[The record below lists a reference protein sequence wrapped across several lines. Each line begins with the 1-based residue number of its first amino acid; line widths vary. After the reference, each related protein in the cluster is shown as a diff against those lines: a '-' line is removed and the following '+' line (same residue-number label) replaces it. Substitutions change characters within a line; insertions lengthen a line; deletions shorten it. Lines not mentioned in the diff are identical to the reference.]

1 MSYRDF
7 LSFIFCVFLFVNS
20 KAQDSVHIKNV
31 KGNNSAIKKK
41 RHNTSP
47 ISDEQRKEVKIAED
61 LAIYQR
67 QQIRFDPNY
76 TPLQRREKIKET
88 KINMIKKIKSILTPE
103 QFANITVK
111 RPVLIAEPSIVSSG
125 PFKYENRQKELIK
138 TIEVKGDSVKL
149 EFYDNGAVDGDS
161 ISVFY
166 NNKLIVQHLM
176 LTERPAAFTV
186 PLIDKINEIIM
197 YAENLG
203 TEPPNTALLVVTDKT
218 KHFEIDVS
226 SDLKK
231 SGTIY
236 LKKL

>member
-1 MSYRDF
+1 MM
-7 LSFIFCVFLFVNS
+7 LNNAI
-20 KAQDSVHIKNV
+20 AQDSTGTNPHKDIKAK
-31 KGNNSAIKKK
+31 KGHSK
-41 RHNTSP
+41 RHNTAP
-47 ISDEQRKEVKIAED
+47 ISAEQRNEVKIAED
-61 LAIYQR
+61 LAVFQR

-88 KINMIKKIKSILTPE
+88 KLNMIKKIKSILTPE

-111 RPVLIAEPSIVSSG
+111 RPVAVAKPSIVSSAISA

-138 TIEVKGDSVKL
+138 TIEVMGDSVKL

-176 LTERPAAFTV
+176 LTERPALFTV
-186 PLIDKINEIIM
+186 PLTDKISEIIM

-218 KHFEIDVS
+218 RHYEIDVS

-236 LKKL
+236 LKKIQK